1 MAFISMNAAFFLQL
15 IRQIIYQS
23 ISGKVSSQRKTDFTK
38 NLKKGSGQPQSK
50 ALDKCAKKAKN
61 DKVVVH
67 L

>member
-1 MAFISMNAAFFLQL
+1 MYRAKEKQTLQ
-15 IRQIIYQS
+15 
-23 ISGKVSSQRKTDFTK
+23 K